1 MANPKQKRPGNER
14 KNSTFTKTEEIF
26 IVEQFAKLKSPKAV
40 KNAFVKQFKG
50 EKNSR
55 WLWKLRPQRFTEIY
69 ERFKANGIQT
79 ANHSKQVRGVVN
91 TDPAKVNRIIDHF
104 IEFPFHSLKDASVAL
119 DIPKSTIGA
128 ILKRQKFKA
137 YKINVSQVLT
147 AAHKQGRLKFCQWL
161 LEQPEGF
168 VDLIFFGDKKWFQ
181 LSQHPNRQN
190 VRYWAPMKPNF
201 VFDSKNQNVKKIMAF
216 VVVVDGRALP
226 VFWHED
232 ENGDSVS
239 VNTDRYILAIQT
251 LLKNFP
257 KRKLKKCWWQQDGAS
272 CHCSDKS
279 LSELKKHF
287 QSRLI
292 SRRSEIE
299 WPAHSPDLNPLDFT
313 FWGQAMVEVF
323 KEKPETISDLKTV
336 VENYFNSLSP
346 EFIKNCVR
354 NIIKRAE
361 ICVKQKG
368 GHFEHL
374 M

>member
-1 MANPKQKRPGNER
+1 MANSNQNGPERKQKNA
-14 KNSTFTKTEEIF
+14 TFTKTEEIF
-26 IVEQFAKLKSPKAV
+26 IVEQFSKLKSPKAV
-40 KNAFVKQFKG
+40 KNAFVKKFKG

-55 WLWKLRPQRFTEIY
+55 WLWKLRPQRFTEVY
-69 ERFKANGIQT
+69 ERFKANGIAT
-79 ANHSKQVRGVVN
+79 PDRSHRGIDKN
-91 TDPAKVNRIIDHF
+91 DPSKVNKVIDHF

-119 DIPKSTIGA
+119 DIPKSTVRR
-128 ILKRQKFKA
+128 ILNGQKFKA

-161 LEQPEGF
+161 LEQPENF
-168 VDLIFFGDKKWFQ
+168 EDFIFFGDEKWFQ

-190 VRYWAPMKPNF
+190 VRYWSLSKPNF

-216 VVVVDGRALP
+216 VVVVNGKALP

-232 ENGDSVS
+232 ENGDPVS

-251 LLKNFP
+251 ILKHFP
-257 KRKLKKCWWQQDGAS
+257 KRELKSKRFWWQQDGAS
-272 CHCSDKS
+272 CHCSDRS
-279 LSELKKHF
+279 LTELKKHF
-287 QSRLI
+287 QNRLI

-299 WPAHSPDLNPLDFT
+299 WPAHSPDLNPLDYT

-323 KEKPETISDLKTV
+323 KAKPTTINELKNV
-336 VENYFNSLSP
+336 VENYFDSLSP

-354 NIIKRAE
+354 NIRKRAE